1 MKKTALALSLAA
13 TLFATH
19 VYADD
24 DKGAAFAIL
33 GSSPF
38 AHQTYGPNVVRGEAK
53 LAPHGR
59 GLTQV
64 TVRINGLKPGTTHV
78 GHIHGGTCAQLF
90 AGAILHNLEPIVV
103 NAQGR
108 GMSKTEIP
116 ATLENLRDCDWWVAV
131 HEGAAN
137 SSPQTPAV
145 AIGPVLTRGETR

>member
-1 MKKTALALSLAA
+1 MKKTALGFMLAA
-13 TLFATH
+13 ALLTGNAI
-19 VYADD
+19 ADD
-24 DKGAAFAIL
+24 DNGAAFAIL

-38 AHQTYGPNVVRGEAK
+38 AHQNYGVNVVRGDAK

-59 GLTQV
+59 GSTQV
-64 TVRINGLKPGTTHV
+64 IVRINGLKPGTTHI

-90 AGAILHNLEPIVV
+90 QGAILHDLEPIVV

-137 SSPQTPAV
+137 ATPQTPAV
-145 AIGPVLTRGETR
+145 AIGPVLTRGEKR